1 MGSVKDLV
9 ILKPAYENKPGVV
22 NFDFS
27 DRYSIFDWGEMPDHI
42 KNKGRALAVMATYN
56 FEELEKLG
64 IRTHYKGLVTADNR
78 LIRFSGLKE
87 RCNGSNI
94 MQVDTAVVYRPTTR
108 RFIEKNGNP
117 RVEYDYSF
125 FDVNRGKINN
135 YLIGLEIIF
144 RNGLPKGSSVF
155 KKIAKTKKIENLKE
169 REKALQE
176 IYKKLGLN
184 SEPKPGDMLPKPIM
198 NYTTKLESGDRNLT
212 DEEAYKISGLIKRE
226 FEKLAPLALKVN
238 DFITKQAKKA
248 GMLHYDGKLEMVY
261 NNGLVICD
269 VIGTFDENR
278 LGLKG
283 EQVSKEFLRQFYKK
297 TQPEFA
303 PACDKWKKTGEGW
316 QKRCDVKPKP
326 LPAKLAMLVS
336 QMYMAGCNKYVEKRI
351 FNAPELEEVMEK
363 IRSFR

>member
-1 MGSVKDLV
+1 
-9 ILKPAYENKPGVV
+9 
-22 NFDFS
+22 
-27 DRYSIFDWGEMPDHI
+27 
-42 KNKGRALAVMATYN
+42 
-56 FEELEKLG
+56 
-64 IRTHYKGLVTADNR
+64 
-78 LIRFSGLKE
+78 
-87 RCNGSNI
+87 
-94 MQVDTAVVYRPTTR
+94 
-108 RFIEKNGNP
+108 
-117 RVEYDYSF
+117 
-125 FDVNRGKINN
+125 
-135 YLIGLEIIF
+135 
-144 RNGLPKGSSVF
+144 
-155 KKIAKTKKIENLKE
+155 
-169 REKALQE
+169 
-176 IYKKLGLN
+176 
-184 SEPKPGDMLPKPIM
+184 
-198 NYTTKLESGDRNLT
+198 
-212 DEEAYKISGLIKRE
+212 LIKRE